1 MITQKLRFT
10 FEECNHNP
18 SGIIPSVS
26 ASCYL
31 SQFASYFNSKA
42 AEVIK
47 TAYFLVWQ
55 LLDYEAKAADQ
66 VPLLMR
72 MKKDDLALEKA
83 IMSGD
88 TDLGKQ

>member
-1 MITQKLRFT
+1 MFKTSLFFLR
-10 FEECNHNP
+10 
-18 SGIIPSVS
+18 
-26 ASCYL
+26 
-31 SQFASYFNSKA
+31 
-42 AEVIK
+42 
-47 TAYFLVWQ
+47 Q